1 MKKFVIAVILVV
13 MVVSL
18 AFSQAKPGGIAR
30 QASMGGS
37 QAGYGLVLNPFIM
50 DDPALIFV
58 NPAYQ
63 ANYRDYLWMNISGGR
78 LYSSSSSDNGYGQ
91 QNAGVAFGVTENL
104 TVGTILSHDP
114 SGIAL
119 LPSMMNAVSWR
130 SIQYPPSVDNVWEV
144 LGSYHIGSMDLGL
157 GFTYGWSNR
166 DTTYDQSYKY
176 TLYSPIRRDTTIA
189 SSRNSEA
196 SSTMFGFR
204 AGVIY
209 DLGNGSS
216 VDFSGAIRFDDVVDK
231 MTHSPIDTNS
241 YYTSYRYGGEN
252 SASAT
257 EIQFSARAKMKI
269 SNKFNFVPY
278 GTIMMISAEP
288 KEDKRVPLRSYESQW
303 LAKFPETYSYTF
315 DGLAYALGVGGEY
328 HTQIFY
334 FAGGVSL
341 QSGSVKEEGKS
352 KYSYDGWT
360 GSRYDTITYARSYKS
375 EYKYTAIPVINLGAE
390 WSATDWL
397 TCRIGYQRAIG
408 SLNLTDESKETRSAI
423 HDSTYYLDYSSK
435 GEANLSLANSAILVG
450 GLNPSTFDG
459 LVTLGVGFKFGGFS
473 LDATVSEE
481 ALRRGLGLFG
491 SNDNLN
497 TFGFMTASY
506 NFAE

>member
-1 MKKFVIAVILVV
+1 MKKFVIAIILVV

-63 ANYRDYLWMNISGGR
+63 ANYKDYLWMNISGGR
-78 LYSSSSSDNGYGQ
+78 LYGSSSSDNGYGQ
-91 QNAGVAFGVTENL
+91 QNAGVAFGVTDKL

-114 SGIAL
+114 SGVAL
-119 LPSMMNAVSWR
+119 LPSMMSEISWR
-130 SIQYPPSVDNVWEV
+130 SIKYPPSIDNVWEV
-144 LGSYHIGSMDLGL
+144 IGTYEVGSLDLGL

-166 DTTYDQSYKY
+166 DTTYDQSLKY
-176 TLYSPIRRDTTIA
+176 TLYSPIRRDTTVA

-204 AGVIY
+204 AGAIY

-231 MTHSPIDTNS
+231 MTHSPLDTNS
-241 YYTSYRYGGEN
+241 FYPYNRYGGEY

-257 EIQFSARAKMKI
+257 EIQFSARAKMKV

-303 LAKFPETYSYTF
+303 LAKFPETYTYTL

-328 HTQIFY
+328 HTQSFY

-341 QSGSVKEEGKS
+341 QSGSMEEES
-352 KYSYDGWT
+352 KYKFSYDGWT
-360 GSRYDTITYARSYKS
+360 GSMYDTMTYDQSYKS
-375 EYKYTAIPVINLGAE
+375 EFKYTTIPVINLGAE

-408 SLNLTDESKETRSAI
+408 SLNLTSESKETRSAL
-423 HDSTYYLDYSSK
+423 HDSTYYRVSS
-435 GEANLSLANSAILVG
+435 ANLEYNLSMANSFIFVG

-459 LVTLGVGFKFGGFS
+459 LVTLGVGFKFGGFA

-506 NFAE
+506 NFTE